1 MKERMLEKAGC
12 ILLVICGRRH
22 VGRTDGEHQLERR
35 ECKESDRD
43 VEYLDEGL
51 GGEEGVQR
59 GSRSRENEIRE

>member
-51 GGEEGVQR
+51 GGEEGV
-59 GSRSRENEIRE
+59 